1 MGNSN
6 RKLKKIQSGNF
17 PLSFNDKVYNAKVLE
32 ITSCSK
38 CKVIFK
44 YKGKYTTWNV
54 SLNNCYDTNLI
65 VDSYQNN
72 AKEFLRK
79 LLNENNYLCKL
90 RCGVLQDGYIN
101 VEMYVKK
108 QKKSINH
115 LIIDSGYNGQEC
127 TTFLPLINT
136 DDKLITDIENINYEQ
151 FSPKLMPIKEE
162 KIIPNLLMKYE
173 TMDNLLDIDKIPDV
187 QSINIEAQSDN
198 NTTNIEIID
207 VELSETDNLID
218 KETQVEEYQLQR
230 KNYLEKVEESKEKKP
245 YHNELMEVVSKLSFK
260 EI

>member
-17 PLSFNDKVYNAKVLE
+17 PLSFNNKVYNAKVLE
-32 ITSCSK
+32 IISCSK

-65 VDSYQNN
+65 IDNYQNN

-108 QKKSINH
+108 QKKSVNH
-115 LIIDSGYNGQEC
+115 LIIDSGYNGQEYP
-127 TTFLPLINT
+127 TILPLINT

-173 TMDNLLDIDKIPDV
+173 TMDNLPDIG
-187 QSINIEAQSDN
+187 
-198 NTTNIEIID
+198 EIINQESFN
-207 VELSETDNLID
+207 VEPQGINTESLNIIDIELGSSENLID

-245 YHNELMEVVSKLSFK
+245 YHNELIEVVRKLSFK